1 LLSFRI
7 QNQFCERRRLFK
19 FIRDSSGMYDV
30 LRSFLTSQIDIADS
44 DLDAFFSKLK
54 LKKLKRNEV
63 LLEAGSI
70 CRHMYFVN
78 KGCLRVYLSDA
89 SGRESTRFLIPE
101 RRFGTAFPSFIL
113 QEPSQ
118 AGIQAL
124 EQSEVLCLTYP
135 DFRQLPELLPQWEKI
150 YMRSLE
156 HDYIM
161 SIKRIE
167 SLITMDAKER
177 YALLMK
183 DSPELVRRLPS
194 KIIADYLGMS
204 QETLSR
210 LKSKV

>member
-1 LLSFRI
+1 
-7 QNQFCERRRLFK
+7 
-19 FIRDSSGMYDV
+19 MYEV
-30 LRSFLTSQIDIADS
+30 LRNFLSSQIDIADS
-44 DLDAFFSKLK
+44 DLDSFCSRLK
-54 LKKLKRNEV
+54 PKKVKRGEI

-89 SGRESTRFLIPE
+89 GGRESTRFLIAE
-101 RRFGTAFPSFIL
+101 GRFGTAFPSFIL

-118 AGIQAL
+118 ASIQAL
-124 EQSEVLCLTYP
+124 EPSEVLYFTYP

-150 YMRSLE
+150 YMKSLE

-183 DSPELVRRLPS
+183 DNPGLIQRLPS
-194 KIIADYLGMS
+194 KIIADYLGIS

-210 LKSKV
+210 LKSKI